1 MVAMLAQSLLAL
13 SLIVRVYDAFGV
25 PADHLD
31 LARVTVDRILKDA
44 GVTVAW
50 RLCPCPK
57 PLDAGEL
64 VVRIIAASSSSE
76 PASLG
81 FSSVD
86 LRRKAGTLATVFA
99 DRVHALAAGADIDDD
114 GQLLGRVIAHELT
127 HLLVGTREHERH
139 GLMRGQWTTRDL
151 AKQQPSD
158 WILSGTQRTEIRQA
172 IARRSIEATRPA
184 IVTADANP
192 ASDVSAQ

>member
-50 RLCPCPK
+50 RPCPCPT

-99 DRVHALAAGADIDDD
+99 DRVHALAASADIEDD

-127 HLLVGTREHERH
+127 HLLVGTREHQRH